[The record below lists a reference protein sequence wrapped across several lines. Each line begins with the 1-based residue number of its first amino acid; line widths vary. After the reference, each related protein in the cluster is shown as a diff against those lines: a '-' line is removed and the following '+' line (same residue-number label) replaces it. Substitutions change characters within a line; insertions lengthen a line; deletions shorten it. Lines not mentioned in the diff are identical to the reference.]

1 MLITIRVMGKW
12 FNVILS
18 AVVLGLAV
26 SYIINMWMPEDA
38 FDWVLVVAAGV
49 IALRSVLRIA
59 QLAKANAQSDN
70 SAEEQE

>member
-1 MLITIRVMGKW
+1 MGKW

-26 SYIINMWMPEDA
+26 SYIVNMWMPEDA

-59 QLAKANAQSDN
+59 QLAKANAESDN
-70 SAEEQE
+70 STEEQE

>member
-1 MLITIRVMGKW
+1 MGKW

-59 QLAKANAQSDN
+59 QLAKAKAESDN
-70 SAEEQE
+70 SAEEQEK

>member
-1 MLITIRVMGKW
+1 MGKW

-49 IALRSVLRIA
+49 IALRSGLRIA
-59 QLAKANAQSDN
+59 QLAKANAKSDN
-70 SAEEQE
+70 STEEQE

>member
-1 MLITIRVMGKW
+1 MGKW

-26 SYIINMWMPEDA
+26 SYIVNMWMPEDA

-59 QLAKANAQSDN
+59 QLAKANGESDN
-70 SAEEQE
+70 STEEQEE

>member
-1 MLITIRVMGKW
+1 MLITIRVMGRW

-59 QLAKANAQSDN
+59 QLAKANGESDN